1 MGSSI
6 MYQEKEFQMKDR
18 IDRIKGHISQKS
30 MSFKQHLER
39 VGDKS
44 QEILHRWEDKSREFI
59 SDFLDLFGRDTRL
72 VSVTPYFAVTYL
84 LEVLNIIHVSFSSF
98 PSPTQSVIHLFV
110 HSLVYLFI
118 RSLIHSLC
126 LSSVLGR

>member
-1 MGSSI
+1 MISTI
-6 MYQEKEFQMKDR
+6 IYQEKEFQMKDR

-72 VSVTPYFAVTYL
+72 VSATQQFAVTYPREL
-84 LEVLNIIHVSFSSF
+84 QNIMHFSFA
-98 PSPTQSVIHLFV
+98 SVH
-110 HSLVYLFI
+110 
-118 RSLIHSLC
+118 SLIHSFIY
-126 LSSVLGR
+126 